1 MTIKE
6 IRYQVLAVLD
16 SRNLKQPSKRKN
28 ALEHVLSYIE
38 NSNWTSNGDIILPQD
53 KETFKQG
60 YISHNVKNLN
70 GAEKSA
76 INEIYNQYE
85 P

>member
-16 SRNLKQPSKRKN
+16 SRNLKQPSRRKN

-53 KETFKQG
+53 KETFKQEYMTHKG
-60 YISHNVKNLN
+60 KNLN
-70 GAEKSA
+70 DAEKSI

>member
-60 YISHNVKNLN
+60 YISHKVKNLN

-76 INEIYNQYE
+76 INEIYNQLE
-85 P
+85 S

>member
-1 MTIKE
+1 MTINE
-6 IRYQVLAVLD
+6 LRDQVLTVLD
-16 SRNLKQPSKRKN
+16 SRNLKQPSRRKN

-38 NSNWTSNGDIILPQD
+38 NSNYISNGNIILPQD

-60 YISHNVKNLN
+60 YMTHKGRNLN
-70 GAEKSA
+70 GAENSV

-85 P
+85 S

>member
-16 SRNLKQPSKRKN
+16 SRNLKQPSRRKD

-60 YISHNVKNLN
+60 YMTNKGKNLN
-70 GAEKSA
+70 DAEKSI

>member
-16 SRNLKQPSKRKN
+16 SRNLKQPSRRKN

-53 KETFKQG
+53 KETFKQRYMTHKG
-60 YISHNVKNLN
+60 NNLN
-70 GAEKSA
+70 DAEKSI